1 MPGYSAASL
10 GTSSDYHWTW
20 YDESVP
26 GVSNWVLVANP
37 AAPGGPTVHYMV
49 KVAGLTKA
57 EGDLLPGANVTP
69 DFPGLI
75 GGPVEVTSTGGPVM
89 ASQRVLWKGYFNE
102 TLGTVLP

>member
-1 MPGYSAASL
+1 M
-10 GTSSDYHWTW
+10 
-20 YDESVP
+20 P

-37 AAPGGPTVHYMV
+37 AAPGGPTAHYTV
-49 KVAGLTKA
+49 KVAGVTHA
-57 EGDLLPGANVTP
+57 EGDLAPGARVIP
-69 DFPGLI
+69 DFAGLM